1 MRMAGPPSVG
11 TDPPKYI
18 RPALMIGSPMDG
30 RTTEEEYAARRRR
43 LVENLERCGHI
54 SRPEVLE
61 AMKAV
66 RRHIFVPERQME
78 DAYADHPLDIGEGQ
92 TISAPHMV
100 GIMAEQLDLRRGQ
113 KVLEVGAGSG
123 YHAAVAA
130 HIVGPRGHV
139 YTVERIAS
147 LADRAMRNIEQ
158 AGYSA
163 TVTVVT
169 GDGSLGLCQYAPY
182 DRIFVACAAP
192 DVPAPL
198 VEQLK
203 EGGKMLVPVGAGHF
217 GQDLMMVEKKNGNVV
232 KSDLGGCIFVPLI
245 GEHGFRR

>member
-1 MRMAGPPSVG
+1 MEKLPGE
-11 TDPPKYI
+11 D
-18 RPALMIGSPMDG
+18 
-30 RTTEEEYAARRRR
+30 EYASRRRR
-43 LVENLERCGHI
+43 LVENLEGCGYI
-54 SRPEVLE
+54 SRPEVVE
-61 AMKAV
+61 ALGSV
-66 RRHIFVPERQME
+66 RRHLFVPESHRE

-100 GIMAEQLDLRRGQ
+100 GIMAEQLDLRRGH
-113 KVLEVGAGSG
+113 KVLEVGGGSG
-123 YHAAVAA
+123 YHAAVTA

-147 LADRAMRNIEQ
+147 LAEKAKRNIEE

-163 TVTVVT
+163 VVTVVVK
-169 GDGSLGLCQYAPY
+169 DGSLGLLEHAPY

-198 VEQLK
+198 VDQLK

-217 GQDLMMVEKKNGNVV
+217 GQDLILVEKKDGKVV
-232 KSDLGGCIFVPLI
+232 KSDLGGCVFVPLI

>member
-1 MRMAGPPSVG
+1 MKRALPKGIRAGPDDRV
-11 TDPPKYI
+11 
-18 RPALMIGSPMDG
+18 PMEH
-30 RTTEEEYAARRRR
+30 RTGEAEYAARRRR

-54 SRPEVLE
+54 SRPEVVE
-61 AMKAV
+61 AMGAV
-66 RRHIFVPERQME
+66 RRHMFIPERQRE

-113 KVLEVGAGSG
+113 KVLEVGGGSG
-123 YHAAVAA
+123 YHAAVTA

-139 YTVERIAS
+139 YSVERIAS
-147 LADRAMRNIEQ
+147 LAEMAKRNIGE

-163 TVTVVT
+163 VVTVVV
-169 GDGSLGLCQYAPY
+169 GDGSLGLLEHAPY

-217 GQDLMMVEKKNGNVV
+217 GQDLVLVEKKGGKVV
-232 KSDLGGCIFVPLI
+232 RSDLGGCVFVPLI
-245 GEHGFRR
+245 GEHGFRQ

>member
-1 MRMAGPPSVG
+1 MEH
-11 TDPPKYI
+11 
-18 RPALMIGSPMDG
+18 
-30 RTTEEEYAARRRR
+30 RTGEDEYASRRRR
-43 LVENLERCGHI
+43 LVENLELGGHI
-54 SRPEVLE
+54 SRPEVVE

-66 RRHIFVPERQME
+66 RRHMFVPERQLE

-100 GIMAEQLDLRRGQ
+100 GIMAEQLDLHRGQ
-113 KVLEVGAGSG
+113 NVLEVGAGSG
-123 YHAAVAA
+123 YHAAVTA
-130 HIVGPRGHV
+130 HIVGPSGHV

-147 LADRAMRNIEQ
+147 LAERARCNLEQ

-169 GDGSLGLCQYAPY
+169 GDGSLGLPEHAPY

-192 DVPAPL
+192 DVPAPV

-203 EGGKMLVPVGAGHF
+203 EGGKMLVPVGTGHF
-217 GQDLMMVEKKNGNVV
+217 GQDLILVEKKNGKVV

>member
-1 MRMAGPPSVG
+1 MEH
-11 TDPPKYI
+11 
-18 RPALMIGSPMDG
+18 RPGED
-30 RTTEEEYAARRRR
+30 EYAARRRR
-43 LVENLERCGHI
+43 LVENLELRGHI
-54 SRPEVLE
+54 SRPEVVE

-66 RRHIFVPERQME
+66 RRHMFVPERQRE

-100 GIMAEQLDLRRGQ
+100 GIMAEQLDLHEGQ
-113 KVLEVGAGSG
+113 NVLEVGAGSG
-123 YHAAVAA
+123 YHAAVTA
-130 HIVGPRGHV
+130 HIVGPSGHV

-147 LADRAMRNIEQ
+147 LAERARRNIEQ
-158 AGYSA
+158 AGYSV

-169 GDGSLGLCQYAPY
+169 GDGSLGLPEHAPY

-192 DVPAPL
+192 EVPAPL
-198 VEQLK
+198 VDQLA
-203 EGGKMLVPVGAGHF
+203 EGGKMLVPVGTGHF
-217 GQDLMMVEKKNGNVV
+217 GQDLFLVEKRNGKVV